1 MGQMCYMP
9 PNRTLPAQQ
18 SALVNHIKKG
28 APLENTHVADL
39 KLAGGGHSAKAS
51 NKSERRKRRK
61 SYSSNKVLPCFL
73 DYIILAFRSLS
84 CILTF
89 PKNKAAV
96 GPVEGGAHHECFKHF
111 GDNDNGVNVSYAGEQ
126 NFQNGNISFG

>member
-1 MGQMCYMP
+1 M
-9 PNRTLPAQQ
+9 
-18 SALVNHIKKG
+18 
-28 APLENTHVADL
+28 ENTHVADL
-39 KLAGGGHSAKAS
+39 KLAGGGHYAKAS
-51 NKSERRKRRK
+51 DRSERSERQE
-61 SYSSNKVLPCFL
+61 SYSSNKVLLCFL

-96 GPVEGGAHHECFKHF
+96 GPVEGGAHQKRFKHF
-111 GDNDNGVNVSYAGEQ
+111 GDNDNGVNASYAGEQ